1 VRPISRIRAI
11 GRHLDD
17 AVVLVCAVEN
27 PVTDRV
33 RMRGSD
39 RGRVR
44 ALVEVLAGPDHRSW
58 LSMPVQ
64 RRRRGRDVLLL
75 LVQELK
81 ARALQQQRNT
91 R

>member
-1 VRPISRIRAI
+1 MRLEDPRDR
-11 GRHLDD
+11 GRRLDD
-17 AVVLVCAVEN
+17 AVVLACAIED

-33 RMRGSD
+33 RMRGSG

-44 ALVEVLAGPDHRSW
+44 ALVEVLAGPGRRSW

-64 RRRRGRDVLLL
+64 RRRRGRVALLL
-75 LVQELK
+75 LVQEPRT
-81 ARALQQQRNT
+81 RASRRQRKT